1 MRRKIRNIALVLATV
16 GVTLFLGYRIG
27 WDQAMTESLG
37 GNKLDLGLMWQVRD
51 ILQKKY
57 LDKDKIKDKEMVYG
71 AISGLVSSLSDPYTV
86 FLPPKENKASNE
98 DLTGE
103 FGGVGIQW
111 GYKDKNLAV
120 VAPLAKTPAEKAGLK
135 AGI

>member
-1 MRRKIRNIALVLATV
+1 
-16 GVTLFLGYRIG
+16 
-27 WDQAMTESLG
+27 
-37 GNKLDLGLMWQVRD
+37 
-51 ILQKKY
+51 
-57 LDKDKIKDKEMVYG
+57 MVYG

-103 FGGVGIQW
+103 FGGVGIQL

-135 AGI
+135 AGDLILKIKDTEKN